1 MYCATVK
8 PENCAMNMFFV
19 LHFSLKYPRELSNLK
34 ELYISKMFKL
44 KVFLNHSVAN
54 CKIVKYTLFKKKLK
68 HDKNFAVFLV
78 HTLHLNILYVIP
90 RL

>member
-34 ELYISKMFKL
+34 ELYISKIFKL

-54 CKIVKYTLFKKKLK
+54 CKIVKYTLFKKKIK
-68 HDKNFAVFLV
+68 KRQENFAVFS
-78 HTLHLNILYVIP
+78 P
-90 RL
+90 S